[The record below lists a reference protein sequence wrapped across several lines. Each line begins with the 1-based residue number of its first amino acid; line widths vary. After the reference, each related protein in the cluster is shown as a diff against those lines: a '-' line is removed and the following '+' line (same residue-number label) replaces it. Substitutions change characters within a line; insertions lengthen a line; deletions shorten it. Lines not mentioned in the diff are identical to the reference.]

1 MPTSTGSPTAHAAD
15 AATTAT
21 PAVRVR
27 GLTRRY
33 GETTVLDGLDLDVE
47 HGTVHALLGPN
58 GAGKTTTVR
67 IVSTLLDPH
76 GGTAHVAGY
85 DVVKDAA
92 QARRRLGL
100 VGQHAAVDEILGGR
114 DNLVMF
120 GRLSHLP
127 TRDARRRADELLD
140 RFDLADAADRP
151 VGTYSGGMRR
161 RLDLAAGL
169 VLDPEVLL
177 LDEPTTGLDPGGRR
191 EVWQAVRELVA
202 GGTAVLLTTQYLEEV
217 DQLASQV
224 SVLAHGRLVARGTPD
239 ELKASIGQDRLDVV
253 VRAEADLP
261 AAQAALDAV
270 GTDVDADVATRRV
283 TATVADRVAAL
294 THVVRTLD
302 DARVAVDDVALRR
315 PTLDEA
321 FLHLT
326 GAPTDA
332 PPDAPAGAAAR
343 SATDSPA
350 AATAEEASR

>member
-1 MPTSTGSPTAHAAD
+1 MPSSTRSPARPD
-15 AATTAT
+15 L
-21 PAVRVR
+21 AVRAR

-33 GETTVLDGLDLDVE
+33 GDTTVLDGLDLDVE
-47 HGTVHALLGPN
+47 PGTVHALLGPN

-67 IVSTLLDPH
+67 IVATLLAPH
-76 GGTAHVAGY
+76 GGTAHVAGF
-85 DVVKDAA
+85 DVVREAGEV
-92 QARRRLGL
+92 RRRVGL

-114 DNLVMF
+114 ENLVMF
-120 GRLSHLP
+120 GRLSHLG
-127 TRDARRRADELLD
+127 TREARRRADELVE
-140 RFDLADAADRP
+140 RFDLVDAADRP
-151 VGTYSGGMRR
+151 VATYSGGMRR

-191 EVWQAVRELVA
+191 EVWQAVRELVR

-224 SVLAHGRLVARGTPD
+224 SVLARGRLVARGTPD
-239 ELKASIGQDRLDVV
+239 ALKASIGQDRLDVV
-253 VRAEADLP
+253 VRHEADL
-261 AAQAALDAV
+261 AAARTALDAV
-270 GTDVDADVATRRV
+270 GSDVETELDTRRV

-302 DARVAVDDVALRR
+302 DAGVAVDDVALRR

-326 GAPTDA
+326 APTA
-332 PPDAPAGAAAR
+332 PRPVTEP
-343 SATDSPA
+343 S
-350 AATAEEASR
+350 EEVSR